1 MEETLTLLE
10 GFDLLVLIL
19 IAIAIVG
26 VVFFERRDKWL
37 VQKYE
42 AEKKQKPPIREVNPT
57 AIVYVK
63 NVDLGKVRK
72 GYITG
77 IFGFV
82 LTAALLLLYV
92 TTSDY
97 NVLQAGMINNAITL
111 TGIAALVAFFGVC
124 CHDASC
130 MLLSAIALVAA
141 TISDINAIFGLF
153 PAIFL
158 LISHFRMKEL
168 YYVDIEKELLRIKKE
183 QKEEKNKTTFDTVEQ
198 AESKGYQPC
207 QNCSPQR

>member
-1 MEETLTLLE
+1 MEETLTSLE

-42 AEKKQKPPIREVNPT
+42 AEQKQKPPIREVNPT

-63 NVDLGKVRK
+63 NVDLGEVRK

-82 LTAALLLLYV
+82 LTAALWLLYF

-97 NVLQAGMINNAITL
+97 NVLQGGMINNAITL
-111 TGIAALVAFFGVC
+111 TGIAALIAFFGVC

-141 TISDINAIFGLF
+141 VINDIYAFLGLI
-153 PAIFL
+153 PAAL
-158 LISHFRMKEL
+158 SLVSHFQMKKL
-168 YYVDIEKELLRIKKE
+168 YRLKIEKELLRLKQE
-183 QKEEKNKTTFDTVEQ
+183 LKEEKKEVQNNETTPSSAAGIPASSDLH
-198 AESKGYQPC
+198 G
-207 QNCSPQR
+207 